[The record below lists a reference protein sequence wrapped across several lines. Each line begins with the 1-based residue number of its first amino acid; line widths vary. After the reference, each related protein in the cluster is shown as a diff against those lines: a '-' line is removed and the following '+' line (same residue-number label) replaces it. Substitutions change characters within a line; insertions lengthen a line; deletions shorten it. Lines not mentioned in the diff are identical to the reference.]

1 MPYIGAEKLNT
12 CKSRNFRA
20 KKEIL
25 FEPTK
30 KNPSNTLEILFVAYS
45 KGEPQAYL
53 RFVEANKAAE
63 ALAKAAEKAEGKLM
77 LAGAEIRAR
86 VLAGEEEEKFW
97 RDTVAKLVEA
107 KKSKNNRKRGGGG
120 KGDWKRKNEEREGN
134 GKRSRRD

>member
-1 MPYIGAEKLNT
+1 MNT
-12 CKSRNFRA
+12 YQSKNLRA
-20 KKEIL
+20 KKETL

-63 ALAKAAEKAEGKLM
+63 ALAKATEKGEGKLM
-77 LAGAEIRAR
+77 LAGAEIQAR